1 MISLVIAAVITYFWV
16 QGIERQ
22 MKDWPDYR
30 GEDFLN

>member
-1 MISLVIAAVITYFWV
+1 MAAVIAYFWV